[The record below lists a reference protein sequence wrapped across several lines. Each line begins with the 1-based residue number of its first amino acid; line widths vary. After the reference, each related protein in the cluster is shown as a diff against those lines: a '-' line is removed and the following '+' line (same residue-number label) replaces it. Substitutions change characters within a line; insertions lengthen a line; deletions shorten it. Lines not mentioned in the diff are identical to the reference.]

1 MDLISAGARKLD
13 GIEDGREDIAITDPE
28 CGSVST
34 TGRNEDNLVEVS
46 DALESMSCSG
56 FLQS

>member
-1 MDLISAGARKLD
+1 MESRM
-13 GIEDGREDIAITDPE
+13 EDRTLQSPKSDPE

-34 TGRNEDNLVEVS
+34 TGRNEGNLVEVS
-46 DALESMSCSG
+46 DALESMSCSD